1 MKVLMVNHPAAEG
14 FRGGDVVQ
22 MRKTAAALRHYG
34 VSVTESFAPDP
45 MPGGFD
51 LAHVFN
57 LRTARDTLSQLTH
70 LKAFGIPVVLSP
82 LYLDPSVG
90 LWGSRAV
97 AGLFQDD
104 PAPDA
109 LAARLA
115 NLRNRNV
122 TVTLPEGTVYTAH
135 SANRPLP
142 DYDRAQQAA
151 LGLVDFVLVNCL
163 LEMHAMVRALRVTH
177 LPFSV
182 APLGIDPT
190 AFRNPDPEP
199 FVRKYGVRD
208 FVLQVGRIE
217 APKNQLLLAIACKQ
231 AGLDLVLIGE
241 PRQPQYLEWIR
252 KYGPEKLLV
261 IPHLPQEEVAGAYA
275 AARVHA
281 LPSWGEVCGLV
292 NLEAAAC
299 GAAVVTG
306 TQGYELEYL
315 TDLADY
321 CDPSSVDS
329 IRSAVHTAWDHYPHG
344 AARREQLRLRVQ
356 SQFTWQAAARATFEA
371 YCRVLDRSR

>member
-1 MKVLMVNHPAAEG
+1 
-14 FRGGDVVQ
+14 VQ

-34 VSVTESFAPDP
+34 VRVVESFAPDP
-45 MPGGFD
+45 TPTGFD

-57 LRTARDTLSQLTH
+57 LRTARDTLAQLTH
-70 LKAFGIPVVLSP
+70 LKAFGVPVVLSP
-82 LYLDPSVG
+82 LYLDPAVG

-97 AGLFQDD
+97 PGLFQDD

-115 NLRNRNV
+115 NLRDRNV
-122 TVTLPEGTVYTAH
+122 TVTLPGGAVYNAQA
-135 SANRPLP
+135 ANRPHP
-142 DYDRAQQAA
+142 DYDRTQRAA
-151 LGLVDFVLVNCL
+151 LGLVDFLLVNSL
-163 LEMHAMVRALRVTH
+163 LELHALVRTLRVTH
-177 LPFSV
+177 LPFAI
-182 APLGIDPT
+182 APLGIDPV

-199 FVRKYGVRD
+199 FVRKYGARD

-217 APKNQLLLAIACKQ
+217 APKNQLLLAVACRQ
-231 AGLDLVLIGE
+231 AGLRLVLIGD
-241 PRQPQYLEWIR
+241 PRQPQYLEWVR
-252 KYGPEKLLV
+252 KYGPDDLLV

-281 LPSWGEVCGLV
+281 MPSWGEICGLV

-315 TDLADY
+315 ADLADY
-321 CDPSSVDS
+321 CDPADVDS
-329 IRSAVHTAWDHYPHG
+329 IRTVVRTAWERSPDDH
-344 AARREQLRLRVQ
+344 ARREQLRRRVRE
-356 SQFTWQAAARATFEA
+356 QFNWKASARATFEA
-371 YCRVLDRSR
+371 YCRVLGRS

>member
-1 MKVLMVNHPAAEG
+1 MKVLMVNHPGAEG
-14 FRGGDVVQ
+14 FRGGDLVQ
-22 MRKTAAALRHYG
+22 MRKTAAALRYYG
-34 VSVTESFAPDP
+34 VQVVESFAPDP

-104 PAPDA
+104 PSPDA

-122 TVTLPEGTVYTAH
+122 TVTLPEGTVYTAQ
-135 SANRPLP
+135 SANRPLA
-142 DYDRAQQAA
+142 DYDRTQQAA
-151 LGLVDFVLVNCL
+151 LGLVDFLLVNGL
-163 LEMHAMVRALRVTH
+163 LELHAMVRTLRVAH
-177 LPFSV
+177 LPFAV
-182 APLGIDPT
+182 APLGIDPA
-190 AFRNPDPEP
+190 AFRNPDPER
-199 FVRKYGVRD
+199 FFRKYGMRD

-217 APKNQLLLAIACKQ
+217 APKNQLLLAVACKQ
-231 AGLDLVLIGE
+231 AGLDLVLIGDA
-241 PRQPQYLEWIR
+241 RQSQYLEWIR
-252 KYGPEKLLV
+252 KYGPERLLV
-261 IPHLPQEEVAGAYA
+261 IPHIPQEEVAGAYA

-315 TDLADY
+315 ADLADY

-329 IRSAVHTAWDHYPHG
+329 IRSTVRAAWDNYPHD
-344 AARREQLRLRVQ
+344 AARRERLRLRVRD
-356 SQFTWQAAARATFEA
+356 QFTWSASAKATFEA
-371 YCRVLDRSR
+371 YCRVLNRS